1 MARPPTEAAALA
13 RHVNGFLASL
23 APSRGNRSART
34 AKSYRD
40 ALTLYIGFL
49 QTAKQIRPA
58 QLAAGCFGR
67 DNIEEWLAWLADAR
81 GCGAATR
88 NQRLAAIRAFLKY
101 LASKDIS
108 YLALWEDARA
118 VGRAKTPR
126 RKVEGLSRDAV
137 KALMRAP
144 DTSTKTGR
152 RDLALMVV
160 LYATACRI
168 DELLSLKVAHLAL
181 DADRPAVTVVGKGN
195 KIRTLYLLPK
205 AAAHLRRHL
214 AECHGPAPDPDAY
227 VFYSRNTGPLGK
239 MTQPA
244 VAKQLKKHAA
254 AARQACPQ
262 VPAGLHAHQYRHA
275 KASHWLED
283 GMNIVQISY
292 LLGHESIQTTMVYL
306 DITTEQKAAALATLE
321 DEHDKTTPKKWKTAA
336 GGLAAFCGLEPL
348 KR

>member
-1 MARPPTEAAALA
+1 MARPPTEAAAIA
-13 RHVNGFLASL
+13 RHINGFLVSL
-23 APSRGNRSART
+23 APSRGNRSGRT

-49 QTAKQIRPA
+49 ETVKGTRPG

-67 DNIEEWLAWLADAR
+67 DVIEEWLAWLADAR
-81 GCGAATR
+81 GCCPATR
-88 NQRLAAIRAFLKY
+88 NQRLAAVRAFLKY
-101 LASKDIS
+101 LAGKDIA

-118 VGRAKTPR
+118 VARARTGR
-126 RKVEGLSRDAV
+126 RKVEGMPRDAV
-137 KALMRAP
+137 KALLRAP
-144 DTSTKTGR
+144 DTSTRTGR

-168 DELLSLKVAHLAL
+168 DELLSLKVGHLAL
-181 DADRPAVTVVGKGN
+181 DADRPSVTVVGKGA
-195 KIRTLYLLPK
+195 KVRTLYLLPK

-214 AECHGPAPDPDAY
+214 AECHGPDPDPDAY
-227 VFYSRNTGPLGK
+227 VFYSRNTGPKGK
-239 MTQPA
+239 LTQPA

-254 AARQACPQ
+254 AARQECPQ
-262 VPAGLHAHQYRHA
+262 VPADLHAHRFRHA

-292 LLGHESIQTTMVYL
+292 LLGHESVQTTMVYL
-306 DITTEQKAAALATLE
+306 DITTEQEAAALATLE
-321 DEHDKTTPKKWKTAA
+321 DEHDRSAPKKWKAAA
-336 GGLAAFCGLEPL
+336 GGLAGFCGLETL